1 MPDDSAD
8 IESLVR
14 NSLKQALAKPF
25 TEISSLLAEFGW
37 HEFVDTDES
46 FAFTAL
52 FEELGYL
59 GADTNALDLAVAA
72 VLSRGGEEPIVWPLT
87 AEAGNEDGGSGTV
100 TLHGVTLR
108 GGLDGNSH
116 VLAPVD
122 GVMRAMGV
130 SSVEEAGLGGMASE
144 SSWARVRVSGTPD
157 ADLGPWVDVERRAL
171 LAVAS
176 ELVGLAQRIIEIAAD
191 QVSTRQQFGRAIGT
205 YQAVRF
211 RLAESYVEMAGA
223 RALVKAAWEDGS
235 PSAARWAKTVAGTAH
250 DVVAKHAIQ
259 VCGAIGLS
267 HEHPLPALV
276 RRGFALDALLK
287 AASAHPA
294 AIGRELLAAQPDT
307 GLSDPVALAVVG
319 GF

>member
-14 NSLKQALAKPF
+14 DSLKQTLAKPF
-25 TEISSLLAEFGW
+25 TEISSMLAEFGW
-37 HEFVDTDES
+37 YDFVHADES

-52 FEELGYL
+52 FEELGHL
-59 GADTNALDLAVAA
+59 GALTNALDLAVAA
-72 VLSRGGEEPIVWPLT
+72 VLGLDGDEPIVWPLT
-87 AEAGNEDGGSGTV
+87 AEGGTEDGGSGTV

-116 VLAPVD
+116 LLAPVN
-122 GVMRAMGV
+122 GVMRAIAV
-130 SSVEEAGLGGMASE
+130 SSIDETALGGMASG

-157 ADLGPWVDVERRAL
+157 ADLGPWVDVERRAS

-176 ELVGLAQRIIEIAAD
+176 ELVGVAQRIIEIAAD

-223 RALVKAAWEDGS
+223 RALVKSAWEDGS

-276 RRGFALDALLK
+276 RRGFALDALMN

-294 AIGRELLAAQPDT
+294 AIGRELLAAQRDT
-307 GLSDPVALAVVG
+307 GLSDPAAPAVVG